1 MSPHHITVG
10 LQYRYP
16 VLVVPKLG
24 STGLCIELHR
34 PFCVLPPSAAR
45 RKGQPMKTNENQK
58 STREYKVY
66 IHRLKAWVEVT
77 EEQYYAYYRDI
88 WATRKRAQAHGR
100 CMCSKSN
107 TWMCDGDCLACEF
120 RAAGDNL
127 SLDYTVE
134 DGEGNQKSWAD
145 DLVDDAPNVQSIMED
160 RELLCALY
168 QKLQELDPEGC
179 RICELIMEGKS
190 ERDIASIMGYNNQSA
205 VNYRKQKA
213 FDRLRVLLGDY
224 I

>member
-1 MSPHHITVG
+1 
-10 LQYRYP
+10 
-16 VLVVPKLG
+16 
-24 STGLCIELHR
+24 
-34 PFCVLPPSAAR
+34 
-45 RKGQPMKTNENQK
+45 MKTNENQK

-66 IHRLKAWVEVT
+66 IHRLKTWVEVT

-88 WATRKRAQAHGR
+88 WATRKRAQAHGQ
-100 CMCSKSN
+100 CMCPKAK
-107 TWMCDGDCLACEF
+107 TWMCDGDCLVCEF

-145 DLVDDAPNVQSIMED
+145 DLPDDTPNTQSIMED

-168 QKLQELDPEGC
+168 QKLQELDPEGR

-190 ERDIASIMGYNNQSA
+190 ERDIASIMGYSNQSA

>member
-1 MSPHHITVG
+1 
-10 LQYRYP
+10 
-16 VLVVPKLG
+16 
-24 STGLCIELHR
+24 
-34 PFCVLPPSAAR
+34 
-45 RKGQPMKTNENQK
+45 MKKEGNQK
-58 STREYKVY
+58 PTREYKVY
-66 IHRLKAWVEVT
+66 IHRLKTWVEVT

-88 WATRKRAQAHGR
+88 WSTRKRAQAHGQ
-100 CMCSKSN
+100 CMCPKSK

-145 DLVDDAPNVQSIMED
+145 DLQDDTPDAQSIVED
-160 RELLCALY
+160 HELLCALY
-168 QKLQELDPEGC
+168 QKLQELDPEGR

>member
-1 MSPHHITVG
+1 
-10 LQYRYP
+10 
-16 VLVVPKLG
+16 
-24 STGLCIELHR
+24 
-34 PFCVLPPSAAR
+34 
-45 RKGQPMKTNENQK
+45 MKTNENQK

-66 IHRLKAWVEVT
+66 IHRLKTWVEVT

-88 WATRKRAQAHGR
+88 WATRKRAQSHGQ
-100 CMCSKSN
+100 CMCPKSK

-120 RAAGDNL
+120 QAAGDNL

-145 DLVDDAPNVQSIMED
+145 DLQDDTPNAQSIMED

-168 QKLQELDPEGC
+168 QKLQELDPEGR

-190 ERDIASIMGYNNQSA
+190 EREIASALGVSRNTYT
-205 VNYRKQKA
+205 YRRDKLLPI
-213 FDRLRVLLGDY
+213 LREQLSMY

>member
-1 MSPHHITVG
+1 
-10 LQYRYP
+10 
-16 VLVVPKLG
+16 
-24 STGLCIELHR
+24 
-34 PFCVLPPSAAR
+34 
-45 RKGQPMKTNENQK
+45 MKTNENQK

-66 IHRLKAWVEVT
+66 IHRLKTWVEVT

-88 WATRKRAQAHGR
+88 WATRKRAQAHGQ
-100 CMCSKSN
+100 CMCPKSK

-145 DLVDDAPNVQSIMED
+145 DLRDDTPDAQSIMED

-168 QKLQELDPEGC
+168 QKLQELDPEGR

-213 FDRLRVLLGDY
+213 YVCRHRRRNRPRGLPGCRDTSLLSARGTRQPAFCQVVSVRRAPCTGGW
-224 I
+224 

>member
-1 MSPHHITVG
+1 
-10 LQYRYP
+10 
-16 VLVVPKLG
+16 
-24 STGLCIELHR
+24 
-34 PFCVLPPSAAR
+34 
-45 RKGQPMKTNENQK
+45 MKTNENQK

-66 IHRLKAWVEVT
+66 VHRLKTWVEVT

-88 WATRKRAQAHGR
+88 WATRKRAQAHGQ
-100 CMCSKSN
+100 CMCPKSK

-145 DLVDDAPNVQSIMED
+145 DLQDDTPDAQS
-160 RELLCALY
+160 
-168 QKLQELDPEGC
+168 
-179 RICELIMEGKS
+179 IMEGKS

>member
-1 MSPHHITVG
+1 
-10 LQYRYP
+10 
-16 VLVVPKLG
+16 
-24 STGLCIELHR
+24 
-34 PFCVLPPSAAR
+34 
-45 RKGQPMKTNENQK
+45 MKTNENQK

-66 IHRLKAWVEVT
+66 IHRLKTWVEVT

-88 WATRKRAQAHGR
+88 WATRKRAQAHGQ
-100 CMCSKSN
+100 CMCPKSK

-145 DLVDDAPNVQSIMED
+145 DLRDDSPDAQSIMED

-168 QKLQELDPEGC
+168 QKLQELDPEGR